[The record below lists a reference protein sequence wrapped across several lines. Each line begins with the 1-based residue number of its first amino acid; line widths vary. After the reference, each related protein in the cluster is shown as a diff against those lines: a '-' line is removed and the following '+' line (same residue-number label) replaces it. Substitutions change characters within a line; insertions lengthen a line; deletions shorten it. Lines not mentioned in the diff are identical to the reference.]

1 MLAVAVV
8 PQEIGQPLPCRGH
21 PGTSGEIGNDR
32 RAFPAGQLNWLTLD
46 ILDAET
52 PKEKQLQAYLGTVT
66 GHYVPRFPILT

>member
-1 MLAVAVV
+1 MMVDVAAL
-8 PQEIGQPLPCRGH
+8 E
-21 PGTSGEIGNDR
+21 R
-32 RAFPAGQLNWLTLD
+32 RADLAAKDAILVGLRASIEAGMKVGGDLLD